1 MAAGGEFEWR
11 PGAPR
16 RKRSALLAV
25 PVLAA
30 CAAAGAGL
38 SWLLPIEKL
47 VVAIERNGVP
57 LPPAEQPGTASAP
70 SEIAPISATAPSVSP
85 QPEPWPKVVV
95 INSGTAGP
103 ADLDESMSAP
113 ARTEVEQQRPA
124 TAIAGQSAPRTTLPP
139 SAGHRNSSDR
149 RVLVV
154 VRRTGPPYDTKV
166 LRGRMTNGHLIVDSR
181 DRRGLIIR

>member
-16 RKRSALLAV
+16 RKLSALWAV

-57 LPPAEQPGTASAP
+57 LPPAEATSTGSTPGEP
-70 SEIAPISATAPSVSP
+70 PPISAATPSVSP
-85 QPEPWPKVVV
+85 QPEPPREVVV
-95 INSGTAGP
+95 INSGTARP
-103 ADLDESMSAP
+103 ADFGEPVSVP
-113 ARTEVEQQRPA
+113 AGAEMEQRPA
-124 TAIAGQSAPRTTLPP
+124 NAIDGQSAPKTVLPP

-154 VRRTGPPYDTKV
+154 VRRTAPPYDTKV
-166 LRGRMTNGHLIVDSR
+166 LRGRISNGRLIVDSR

>member
-16 RKRSALLAV
+16 RKLSALWAV

-38 SWLLPIEKL
+38 SWFLPIEKL
-47 VVAIERNGVP
+47 IVAIERNGVP
-57 LPPAEQPGTASAP
+57 LPTGTASAP
-70 SEIAPISATAPSVSP
+70 GELPPMSAAAPSVSP
-85 QPEPWPKVVV
+85 RLEPPPEVVV
-95 INSGTAGP
+95 INSGTAKP
-103 ADLDESMSAP
+103 ADLGEPMSAP
-113 ARTEVEQQRPA
+113 ARAETAPQRPA
-124 TAIAGQSAPRTTLPP
+124 NAIAGQSAPKTAPLP
-139 SAGHRNSSDR
+139 SARHRDTTER

-154 VRRTGPPYDTKV
+154 VRRKGPPYDTKV
-166 LRGRMTNGHLIVDSR
+166 LRGRISNGRLIVDSR

>member
-1 MAAGGEFEWR
+1 MAVGSEFEWR

-57 LPPAEQPGTASAP
+57 LPPAEPTASAP
-70 SEIAPISATAPSVSP
+70 GELPPISATGPSVSP
-85 QPEPWPKVVV
+85 QPEPPPRVVV
-95 INSGTAGP
+95 INSGTART
-103 ADLDESMSAP
+103 ADLDEPMSAP
-113 ARTEVEQQRPA
+113 ARTEMEQQRPA
-124 TAIAGQSAPRTTLPP
+124 NAIAGPSAPQT
-139 SAGHRNSSDR
+139 AR
-149 RVLVV
+149 RK
-154 VRRTGPPYDTKV
+154 P
-166 LRGRMTNGHLIVDSR
+166 HAIE
-181 DRRGLIIR
+181 IRAIAVS

>member
-1 MAAGGEFEWR
+1 MTAGVEFEWR

-38 SWLLPIEKL
+38 SWLLPIERL

-57 LPPAEQPGTASAP
+57 LPPAEPTGMASAP
-70 SEIAPISATAPSVSP
+70 VELPPISATAPSVSP
-85 QPEPWPKVVV
+85 QPERPPQVVV
-95 INSGTAGP
+95 INSGTAR
-103 ADLDESMSAP
+103 AVDLDEPMSAP
-113 ARTEVEQQRPA
+113 ARAEVEQRRPV
-124 TAIAGQSAPRTTLPP
+124 TAIAGQSAPRTTVPP
-139 SAGHRNSSDR
+139 SARHRNSSER

-154 VRRTGPPYDTKV
+154 VRRTGPPYDTKI
-166 LRGRMTNGHLIVDSR
+166 LRGRMSNGRLIVDGR

>member
-16 RKRSALLAV
+16 RTRSALLAV

-57 LPPAEQPGTASAP
+57 LPPAEQTSTASALGELP
-70 SEIAPISATAPSVSP
+70 PISATAPSVSP
-85 QPEPWPKVVV
+85 QPEPPPRVVV
-95 INSGTAGP
+95 INSGTAK
-103 ADLDESMSAP
+103 AVDLGEPMSAP
-113 ARTEVEQQRPA
+113 AGAEMEQQRPA
-124 TAIAGQSAPRTTLPP
+124 DAIAGQSPPKTAPPP
-139 SAGHRNSSDR
+139 SVRERNTTER

-166 LRGRMTNGHLIVDSR
+166 LRGRMSNGRLIVDSR